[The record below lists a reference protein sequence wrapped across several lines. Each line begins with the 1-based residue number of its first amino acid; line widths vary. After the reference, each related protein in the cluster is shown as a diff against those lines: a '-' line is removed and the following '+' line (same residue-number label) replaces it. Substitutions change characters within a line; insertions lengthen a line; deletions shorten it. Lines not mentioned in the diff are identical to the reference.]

1 MSNKNNQIKITKLD
15 SNAII
20 PKFSREGDAGRDL
33 YTLRETIIPAKST
46 IVIPTGL
53 AISLPQDKEAQIRPR
68 SGISLK
74 GLQCKTTTD
83 FDIVPDL
90 RGIDFVA
97 ELRVQL
103 GTIDSNYRGDI
114 GIIVKNESY
123 LDVIIPKHTRLAQM
137 IISNVVTDDLVEVD
151 SIETT
156 ERNDK
161 GFGSSGVN

>member
-1 MSNKNNQIKITKLD
+1 MYSELRY
-15 SNAII
+15 II
-20 PKFSREGDAGRDL
+20 
-33 YTLRETIIPAKST
+33 
-46 IVIPTGL
+46 
-53 AISLPQDKEAQIRPR
+53 
-68 SGISLK
+68 
-74 GLQCKTTTD
+74 
-83 FDIVPDL
+83 DIVPDL